1 MVVSMEKYFIVLSAC
16 TNPEILKVYK
26 FLDEILKIV
35 CVIIP
40 AVLIVMLSLDLFKAL
55 MSASDDS
62 KKNINIILK
71 RVIYCICFFLV
82 PTIVDLTLNIVDESA
97 SNVIA
102 DYQSCSININNISYF
117 EELQKEKQE
126 QFSAKMKAQRE
137 KKFKELYKNLKIESN
152 KLISKSNGSGETT
165 IGSKYPDL
173 TDEQIRRITAKCISE
188 QGANVAGVQAEA
200 SLLVNRFEMYGSK
213 YGTGGTGMVNYLS
226 NSGWWSSSSGN
237 FRAVTTELTDAVK
250 QVLVNGNRTLALYVD
265 EHDCFACA
273 RKKCKNG
280 NPGDICSISLNGQKN
295 TSMSEIKNRGS
306 YIKDKTVIYN
316 LYGSVYT
323 FYSFPTNSSGDP
335 FGYTATAVSK
345 FNKNN

>member
-1 MVVSMEKYFIVLSAC
+1 MEKYFILLSAC
-16 TNPEILKVYK
+16 TNPEVLKVYK
-26 FLDEILKIV
+26 FIDEILKFV

-40 AVLIVMLSLDLFKAL
+40 AGLIVMLGLDLFKAL
-55 MSASDDS
+55 MSAADDS

-102 DYQSCSININNISYF
+102 DYQSCSINIDNISYF
-117 EELQKEKQE
+117 EELQQEKQK

-137 KKFKELYKNLKIESN
+137 EKFKELYKNLKNESN
-152 KLISKSNGSGETT
+152 KVISKSSGNGETT

-188 QGANVAGVQAEA
+188 QGATVAGVQAEA
-200 SLLVNRFEMYGSK
+200 SLLVNRFELYGAKKYGS
-213 YGTGGTGMVNYLS
+213 GSTGMVDYLS
-226 NSGWWSSSSGN
+226 KSGWFSSRTSGD
-237 FRAVTTELTDAVK
+237 FSAVTTELTDAVK

-265 EHDCFACA
+265 EHDCIVCNKDKYCQGGF
-273 RKKCKNG
+273 K
-280 NPGDICSISLNGQKN
+280 GDICAISINGNKNSSLSK
-295 TSMSEIKNRGS
+295 IKDRGS
-306 YIKDKTVIYN
+306 YIKNKTVIYN

-323 FYSFPTNSSGDP
+323 FYSFPTANGDP

-345 FNKNN
+345 FNQNS